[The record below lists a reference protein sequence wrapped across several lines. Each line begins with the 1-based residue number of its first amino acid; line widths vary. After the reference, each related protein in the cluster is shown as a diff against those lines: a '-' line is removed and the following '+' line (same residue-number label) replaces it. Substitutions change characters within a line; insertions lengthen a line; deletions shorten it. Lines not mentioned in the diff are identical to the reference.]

1 VRAVVAQPAPEQVV
15 VLDIVARISLNA
27 QLMRKVLKSPQG
39 PLEIKPQD
47 KSVWICMCGL
57 SKNQPF
63 CDGSH
68 KKTRDEE
75 EGKVYEY
82 DNEGHRHEIG

>member
-1 VRAVVAQPAPEQVV
+1 
-15 VLDIVARISLNA
+15 
-27 QLMRKVLKSPQG
+27 MRKVLKSAMR
-39 PLEIKPQD
+39 PLEIKPQE

-63 CDGSH
+63 CDGAH
-68 KKTRDEE
+68 KKTGDEA

-82 DNEGHRHEIG
+82 DADGHRTEV